1 MSKRSV
7 SERSVSERSSA
18 SQAGRIF
25 APTFLC
31 AVVSFSGCMCMIFV
45 SVFHD
50 GSHNVLVE
58 SWTSPTPQIVTMA
71 VSRLGKVSSSE
82 PSLSAIFHF
91 NRCSACASFTD
102 RHTGPSV
109 SC

>member
-25 APTFLC
+25 APTFLR
-31 AVVSFSGCMCMIFV
+31 AVVSFSACMCMIFV

-50 GSHNVLVE
+50 GSHNVLAE
-58 SWTSPTPQIVTMA
+58 SWTSPAPPFVSMA

-91 NRCSACASFTD
+91 NGRSARASFTD
-102 RHTGPSV
+102 LDTGPSV
-109 SC
+109 SY